1 MNLGSCIYQNN
12 TTVFI
17 ERDQQYFLPALSD
30 PSAHWQSMQLLLE
43 HPTRDE
49 FLSSVDLSDDIR
61 VEVDKIKLLAPIPRP
76 AKNVIC
82 MGLNYFDHIAEA
94 ASAAGRTAR
103 KPKAP
108 IVFTKANTS
117 VIGPDAIIPHD
128 PEVSEQL
135 DWEVELA
142 IVIGKTGKKI
152 PLEDVND
159 YIFGYTIINDISARD
174 LQFAHKQFYIGK
186 SIDGGCPMGPVI
198 VTKDSIADP
207 QNLTLSCHVNGIQ
220 KQAGSTNQMIF
231 SIAEII
237 TSISK
242 SMTLEAGDV
251 IATGTPDGVGFAR
264 TPAEYLQKGDVV
276 TCTVEGIGVLENTL
290 NTLSDEEKWPTLT
303 KA

>member
-1 MNLGSCIYQNN
+1 MNLGSCIYQNE
-12 TTVFI
+12 TMVFI
-17 ERDQQYFLPALSD
+17 EKDNQYYLPGLAES
-30 PSAHWQSMQLLLE
+30 SSEAWSSMQQLIE
-43 HPTRDE
+43 HPDRNQLLVSINLDHE
-49 FLSSVDLSDDIR
+49 INVNEDQIQ
-61 VEVDKIKLLAPIPRP
+61 LLAPIPRP
-76 AKNVIC
+76 KKNVIC
-82 MGLNYFDHIAEA
+82 MGLNYFDHIAES

-117 VIGPDAIIPHD
+117 VIGPFANIPDD

-152 PLEDVND
+152 PLDKVRD

-198 VTKDSIADP
+198 VTKDSISDP
-207 QNLTLSCHVNGIQ
+207 QNLTLSCHVNGVE
-220 KQAGSTNQMIF
+220 KQSSSTSQMIF
-231 SIAEII
+231 TIDEIVS
-237 TSISK
+237 TLSNT
-242 SMTLEAGDV
+242 MTLEAGDV

-264 TPAEYLQKGDVV
+264 TPPEYLKDGDIV
-276 TCTVEGIGVLENTL
+276 TCTVESIGILENTL
-290 NTLSDEEKWPTLT
+290 RK
-303 KA
+303 